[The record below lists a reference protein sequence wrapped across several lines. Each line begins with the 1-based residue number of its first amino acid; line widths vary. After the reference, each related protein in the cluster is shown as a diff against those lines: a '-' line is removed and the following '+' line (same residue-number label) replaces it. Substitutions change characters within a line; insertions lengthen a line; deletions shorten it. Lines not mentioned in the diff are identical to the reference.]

1 MWSEAGGLGDGRRH
15 SACGDQAM
23 IGPETDWE
31 RIGSDKGRFGGRE
44 EQGRDART
52 EHGGAKAG
60 WADGGLD

>member
-1 MWSEAGGLGDGRRH
+1 
-15 SACGDQAM
+15 M

-31 RIGSDKGRFGGRE
+31 RIGRDKGRFGGGE